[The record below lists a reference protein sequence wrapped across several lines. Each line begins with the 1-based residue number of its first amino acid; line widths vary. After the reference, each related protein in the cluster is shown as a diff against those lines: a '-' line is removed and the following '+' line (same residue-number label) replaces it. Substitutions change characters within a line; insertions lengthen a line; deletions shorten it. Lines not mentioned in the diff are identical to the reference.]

1 MLQTPRAW
9 YPRAQ
14 SCVAMEFGRDQ
25 KNATMETLTM
35 VTGARHAPWNVG
47 GIALALSGMQ
57 VQSARDL
64 RAKYSVVMALLQ
76 ETKSAMT
83 ATI

>member
-47 GIALALSGMQ
+47 GI
-57 VQSARDL
+57 QSARDL